1 MMVSRNLCAVSL
13 AIGSQIFLSPIPEV
27 STVKVVLTYFTTNVA
42 LAAYLLTSAPFQ
54 LLGLITQFISLNITF
69 IFTAI
74 TLTLIRRLYF
84 SPLCKFP
91 GPRLAAASKLWAA
104 NEYRLGR
111 HSLTVRELHREYN
124 SDIVRIGP
132 NEVSIR
138 NVDAVEKIYK
148 GKYTRG
154 TFYEVGAINGE
165 FNLNTTRNNKV
176 HAVWR
181 RIW

>member
-1 MMVSRNLCAVSL
+1 MASEYQIVAAL
-13 AIGSQIFLSPIPEV
+13 AIAAQVYLSPIPEV
-27 STVKVVLTYFTTNVA
+27 STVKVVL
-42 LAAYLLTSAPFQ
+42 AYYTANLI
-54 LLGLITQFISLNITF
+54 LITYLFSSKLGFVDLFFKFTSLNATF
-69 IFTAI
+69 LLTAI

-91 GPRLAAASKLWAA
+91 GPKLAAASKLWAA

-111 HSLTVRELHREYN
+111 HSLTVKALHKKYN
-124 SDIVRIGP
+124 SDFVRIGP

-148 GKYTRG
+148 GRYTRG